1 MLDNAAALD
10 RFLQS
15 IERKAFRIAYI
26 ATGNTEEALDLVQD
40 AMFKLV
46 QKYADKQETD
56 WPALFYTILN
66 SRIYD
71 WYRKTSV
78 RNRWLAWLPGQ
89 KQADHDTNA
98 QPADPVAQCEDIN
111 APAPEQVIE
120 QSATMQTIESALRT
134 LPLRQQQA
142 FLLRMWEEFS
152 VEETATI
159 MGCSQGSVKTHCF
172 RAIAKLRE
180 LLEGQE
186 L

>member
-1 MLDNAAALD
+1 MLDNAAALEQ
-10 RFLQS
+10 FLQS
-15 IERKAFRIAYI
+15 IERRAYRIAYI
-26 ATGNTEEALDLVQD
+26 ATNNTDEALDLVQD

-46 QKYADKQETD
+46 QKYSHKPETE

-71 WYRKTSV
+71 WYRKSSV

-89 KQADHDTNA
+89 KQAGDDNT
-98 QPADPVAQCEDIN
+98 QPADPVSQCEDTR
-111 APAPEQVIE
+111 AADPEQAIE
-120 QSATMQTIESALRT
+120 QTATMQTIESALRT

-152 VEETATI
+152 VEETAGI

-172 RAIAKLRE
+172 RAIARLRE
-180 LLEGQE
+180 LLEDKE